1 MNYKVIGPPGTG
13 KTHTLLEK
21 VKEYV
26 DNGTPLARIGYFAF
40 TRKAAYEAR
49 DRFLKEFPNLNKK
62 DLKYFQT
69 LHSFAFNYLGLREED
84 VIQEEHYRSIG
95 ETIGVRINYANYE
108 KNEYNGIFTSN
119 SEYLNIVNL
128 ARVKKISALDQL
140 DHNEHLGKIE
150 RDKLDIISK
159 EIDSYKKTYHLIDF
173 TDMIQKFI
181 NCGHCPEFD
190 VIFIDEAQDLSLIQW
205 GMVKKLQEYSKD
217 IYVAGDDDQAI
228 FGWAGAD
235 VESFINF
242 DAKEIPL
249 TQSNRIP
256 SEVQETALK
265 IISKIDNRI
274 DKTYKPRDEL
284 GSINLVF
291 SINQLDMSKGTWL
304 ILARTNELI
313 RGLIPILK
321 KKGIYFESKSGR
333 SISESLYRD
342 ILNWEKW
349 RKGEKLNTI
358 EITRIFERMNKQ
370 FKETLD
376 KEFTLEEVGIKEK
389 GSWYD
394 VFTAVSPQMSAY
406 IRSMRING
414 EDLRVPPRVKIS
426 TIHGAKGGE
435 AENVALLQD
444 QTANTLKASKK
455 SISKQDE
462 EHRVWYVGV
471 TRAKQNLFLIRGK
484 DRRKEYKI

>member
-1 MNYKVIGPPGTG
+1 
-13 KTHTLLEK
+13 
-21 VKEYV
+21 
-26 DNGTPLARIGYFAF
+26 
-40 TRKAAYEAR
+40 
-49 DRFLKEFPNLNKK
+49 
-62 DLKYFQT
+62 
-69 LHSFAFNYLGLREED
+69 
-84 VIQEEHYRSIG
+84 
-95 ETIGVRINYANYE
+95 
-108 KNEYNGIFTSN
+108 
-119 SEYLNIVNL
+119 
-128 ARVKKISALDQL
+128 
-140 DHNEHLGKIE
+140 
-150 RDKLDIISK
+150 
-159 EIDSYKKTYHLIDF
+159 
-173 TDMIQKFI
+173 MIQKFI

-256 SEVQETALK
+256 AEVQKIALK

-358 EITRIFERMNKQ
+358 EITRIFERMDKQ

>member
-21 VKEYV
+21 VKEYI
-26 DNGTPLARIGYFAF
+26 NKGTPLTRIGYFAF

-49 DRFLKEFPNLNKK
+49 NRFLKEFPNLVKK

-69 LHSFAFNYLGLREED
+69 LHSFCFNYLGLKEED
-84 VIQEEHYRSIG
+84 VIQEDHYRSIG

-128 ARVKKISALDQL
+128 ASVRKISAIDQL
-140 DHNEHLGKIE
+140 DRNEHLGKIE
-150 RDKLDIISK
+150 RYKLDIISK

-173 TDMIQKFI
+173 TDMIKKFI
-181 NCGHCPEFD
+181 DCGHCPEFD

-205 GMVKKLQEYSKD
+205 NMVKKLQEYSED
-217 IYVAGDDDQAI
+217 VYIAGDDDQAI

-256 SEVQETALK
+256 AEIQAIALK
-265 IISKIDNRI
+265 IISKVDNRI

-284 GSINLVF
+284 GSINLAF
-291 SINQLDMSKGTWL
+291 SINQLDMSKGQWL
-304 ILARTNELI
+304 ILARTNELV
-313 RGLIPILK
+313 RGLISILK
-321 KKGIYFESKSGR
+321 KKGVYFESKNGR
-333 SISESLYRD
+333 SISESLYKD

-358 EITRIFERMNKQ
+358 EITRIFERMNKN
-370 FKETLD
+370 
-376 KEFTLEEVGIKEK
+376 
-389 GSWYD
+389 
-394 VFTAVSPQMSAY
+394 
-406 IRSMRING
+406 R
-414 EDLRVPPRVKIS
+414 
-426 TIHGAKGGE
+426 
-435 AENVALLQD
+435 
-444 QTANTLKASKK
+444 
-455 SISKQDE
+455 
-462 EHRVWYVGV
+462 
-471 TRAKQNLFLIRGK
+471 
-484 DRRKEYKI
+484 

>member
-21 VKEYV
+21 VKEYI
-26 DNGTPLARIGYFAF
+26 NKGIPLTRIGYFAF

-49 DRFLKEFPNLNKK
+49 DRFLKEFPNLVKK

-69 LHSFAFNYLGLREED
+69 LHSFCFNYLGLKEED
-84 VIQEEHYRSIG
+84 VIQEDHYRSIG

-128 ARVKKISALDQL
+128 ASVRKISALDQL

-150 RDKLDIISK
+150 RYKLDIISK

-173 TDMIQKFI
+173 TDMIKKFI
-181 NCGHCPEFD
+181 SCGHCPEFD

-205 GMVKKLQEYSKD
+205 DMVKKLQEYSED
-217 IYVAGDDDQAI
+217 IYIAGDDDQAI

-256 SEVQETALK
+256 TEVQEIALK
-265 IISKIDNRI
+265 IISKVDNRI

-284 GSINLVF
+284 GSINLAF

-321 KKGIYFESKSGR
+321 KKGVYFESKNGR
-333 SISESLYRD
+333 SISESLYKD

-358 EITRIFERMNKQ
+358 
-370 FKETLD
+370 
-376 KEFTLEEVGIKEK
+376 
-389 GSWYD
+389 
-394 VFTAVSPQMSAY
+394 
-406 IRSMRING
+406 
-414 EDLRVPPRVKIS
+414 
-426 TIHGAKGGE
+426 
-435 AENVALLQD
+435 
-444 QTANTLKASKK
+444 
-455 SISKQDE
+455 
-462 EHRVWYVGV
+462 
-471 TRAKQNLFLIRGK
+471 
-484 DRRKEYKI
+484 